1 MQKSSSHK
9 NTQLK
14 VRMQTPIIKLEQ
26 NLATC
31 KSQGI
36 LEVFHNTNSPLKSPD
51 KYQSPPPKSAKMV
64 RWNRNLTPTS

>member
-1 MQKSSSHK
+1 MEKRVFENNKISKSR
-9 NTQLK
+9 
-14 VRMQTPIIKLEQ
+14 V
-26 NLATC
+26 
-31 KSQGI
+31 